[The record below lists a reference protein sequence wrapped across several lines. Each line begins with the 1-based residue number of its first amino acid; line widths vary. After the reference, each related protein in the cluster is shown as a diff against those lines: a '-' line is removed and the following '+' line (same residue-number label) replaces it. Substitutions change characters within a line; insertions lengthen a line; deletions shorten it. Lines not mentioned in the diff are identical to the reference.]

1 MTVPTPGPAAPLG
14 SWPVGGTPVIRQG
27 TRYGVGVT
35 ESSEADVDRSELKA
49 RVADELERD
58 QAQLVSQLAELD
70 ETGVSPGFDEGFAD
84 SAQVAAEQ
92 GESRVLASQLR
103 EQLDDVEAAIARLA
117 EGTYGVC
124 EVCGQPIA
132 DDRLEAM
139 PATRWCIEH
148 ASS

>member
-1 MTVPTPGPAAPLG
+1 M
-14 SWPVGGTPVIRQG
+14 
-27 TRYGVGVT
+27 T
-35 ESSEADVDRSELKA
+35 ESSEIDVNREQLVA
-49 RVADELERD
+49 RAGDELDNEHR
-58 QAQLVSQLAELD
+58 QLVSQLAELG
-70 ETGVSPGFDEGFAD
+70 ETGISPGFDEGFAD

-124 EVCGQPIA
+124 EACGEPIA

-139 PATRWCIEH
+139 PATRWCIQH
-148 ASS
+148 AGG